1 MNRARMLVAV
11 AFSASAVLMP
21 LSPASGALDETLT
34 VVSSDVVAYPEVK
47 LVVAAPA
54 QLGDQV
60 LTDSAFWVVEGGVSQ
75 PVRVQPLPP
84 DQLEVALVIDTSGS
98 MAGAP
103 LAAAKAAAQSFLN
116 QLPATVPSSVI
127 GFGSSPREVSARSA
141 NRAAQSSAIAGL
153 VASGQTALYDALGTA
168 LAQVPA
174 ASRNTRAVVLLTDG
188 GDTASTKTLD
198 ATANAF
204 AAANVPLFAVELRTS
219 DSNPAALSRLTSAS
233 GGRVVPASDP
243 TALSGAFGVIAKQLV
258 RQYIVT
264 YRSRA
269 GGATDI
275 DVILDAGGVRA
286 VARRHLQLPGVS
298 PSSPAAARAVILP
311 RLATAST
318 FLGSWVLV
326 LGGALCGLAMLSLL
340 LGALSLRTPR
350 ARGLAI
356 SERRNGLAGPADRAE
371 ALGESLLRRSG
382 LAAAVSGAIDAAGLD
397 VRPGELVAVV
407 IVAALGAL
415 AAGWTLVAPF
425 AGLLAALAVPLVAK
439 IGLDLLVARRRK
451 RFSNQLAETLQLLA
465 GSLRAGH
472 GLAQAV
478 DTVAREAES
487 PTADEFRRLTVE
499 ARLGRDF
506 VTALASLADRVKTE
520 DFRWVVQAIEIQ
532 REVGGDLAEV
542 LDTVASTI
550 RERTRI
556 RRQVSALTA
565 EGRISAWV
573 LMILPVG
580 LAGVMAVTNP
590 EYLGP
595 LFSSGTGHI
604 LLAVAAAL
612 MAAGGLWLR
621 KIVKPIF

>member
-1 MNRARMLVAV
+1 MNRARVLAAV
-11 AFSASAVLMP
+11 ALSAVAALMP
-21 LSPASGALDETLT
+21 LSPAAALDETLA
-34 VVSSDVVAYPEVK
+34 VVNSDVTAFPEVQ

-60 LTDSAFWVVEGGVSQ
+60 LTDSAFVVVEGGVSR
-75 PVRVQPLPP
+75 PVRVQPLPAE
-84 DQLEVALVIDTSGS
+84 QLEVALVIDTSGS

-116 QLPATVPSSVI
+116 QLPAAVPVSVI
-127 GFGSSPREVSARSA
+127 GFGPSPKVASARSTD
-141 NRAAQSSAIAGL
+141 RAAQSAAIAGL
-153 VASGQTALYDALGTA
+153 VANGQTALYDALSAA

-174 ASRNTRAVVLLTDG
+174 GSRASRAVVMLSDG
-188 GDTASTKTLD
+188 GDTASTRTLD
-198 ATANAF
+198 ATAGLL

-219 DSNPAALSRLTSAS
+219 DSNPAALNRLTSAS

-243 TALSGAFGVIAKQLV
+243 TALSGAFGAIAKQLV
-258 RQYIVT
+258 RQYTVT
-264 YRSRA
+264 YRSQA

-275 DVILDAGGVRA
+275 DVILDAGSVRA
-286 VARRHLQLPGVS
+286 VGRRHLQLPGS
-298 PSSPAAARAVILP
+298 TPSKPAAAKTVISDDV
-311 RLATAST
+311 TKAST
-318 FLGSWVLV
+318 FLGGWALLV
-326 LGGALCGLAMLSLL
+326 GGALCGLAMLSLL

-350 ARGLAI
+350 AQGLAI
-356 SERRNGLAGPADRAE
+356 RERQSGLAGPAERAE
-371 ALGESLLRRSG
+371 ALGDGLLRRG
-382 LAAAVSGAIDAAGLD
+382 GWLDAVSGAIEAAGLD
-397 VRPGELVAVV
+397 IRPGELVVAV
-407 IVAALGAL
+407 IIATLGVL
-415 AAGWTLVAPF
+415 GIGWTFLSPLV
-425 AGLLAALAVPLVAK
+425 GVLAALAVPVLTK
-439 IGLDLLVARRRK
+439 IGLDVQAGLRRK
-451 RFSNQLAETLQLLA
+451 RFSGQLAETLQLLA

-472 GLAQAV
+472 GLAQAI

-487 PTADEFRRLTVE
+487 PTSDEFRRLTVE

-506 VTALASLADRVKTE
+506 VEALASLAERVRTE
-520 DFRWVVQAIEIQ
+520 DFNWVVQAIEIQ

-542 LDTVASTI
+542 LDTVAGTI

-573 LMILPVG
+573 LMTLPVG

-604 LLAVAAAL
+604 LLGVAAAL